1 MADAA
6 DGMKQQISGEKE
18 EAMRRQSEYEV
29 KEKEAKLM
37 REKRLAELQ

>member
-18 EAMRRQSEYEV
+18 EAMRPFFKNGKKVEILSGESLLITYRT
-29 KEKEAKLM
+29 
-37 REKRLAELQ
+37 